1 MRVELGCSVSFVA
14 DLCGYA
20 GADEKAGDSA
30 DELGDVR
37 RLLQTAGRQPHGGE
51 ERGYEE
57 GTNDESESESRSSGD
72 GGLESEGL
80 SSDDESESESRSSE
94 CSAIHDIQD
103 AVDSLYNLSPA
114 LNFFFET
121 FSPPDTVETAG
132 LERMIRL
139 RFPDAEPYLLERLV
153 KRIAE
158 SREKLVQ
165 PASFQAEVRTG
176 SVVYCVS
183 GRVLAKLLLQQ
194 HDRASPEESGS
205 KVFVR

>member
-1 MRVELGCSVSFVA
+1 MRVELGCLVNFVA

-37 RLLQTAGRQPHGGE
+37 RLLQTAGRQPLGGE

-57 GTNDESESESRSSGD
+57 GTNDESESESRSSD
-72 GGLESEGL
+72 DESESEGL

-158 SREKLVQ
+158 SREKLVK

-183 GRVLAKLLLQQ
+183 GRVLAKLPLQQ
-194 HDRASPEESGS
+194 HDRASPEEPGS
-205 KVFVR
+205 KVFDH